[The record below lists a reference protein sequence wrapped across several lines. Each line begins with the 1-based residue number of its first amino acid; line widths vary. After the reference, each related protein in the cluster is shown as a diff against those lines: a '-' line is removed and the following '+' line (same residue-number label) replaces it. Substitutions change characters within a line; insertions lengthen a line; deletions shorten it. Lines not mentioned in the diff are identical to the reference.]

1 MKRGQEFT
9 DYINASFIDVSIK
22 WLFYKVYTLQLFA
35 ILTCL
40 RVCHAGVQTEGLF
53 HRDAGSSVTNGG
65 GFLEDGL
72 GVEVSLDRNADRT
85 TGARSGTNTYNTN
98 SSERTLLHDF
108 QSKLSHHFHISCVL
122 QDKCFQYWPSENSV
136 TYGDFSVEI
145 KGDTLCDTFSLKDLL
160 LTYGP
165 VSFCLSV
172 WIYNKYSQYN
182 NYDFVH
188 NTKWSNISNMAFL
201 YLLFAY

>member
-1 MKRGQEFT
+1 MILSMKRGQEFT

-85 TGARSGTNTYNTN
+85 TGARSGINTQHKFIWTHTLTWLPEQTL
-98 SSERTLLHDF
+98 SSF
-108 QSKLSHHFHISCVL
+108 SHFLCVAG
-122 QDKCFQYWPSENSV
+122 QM
-136 TYGDFSVEI
+136 FSVLALWEL
-145 KGDTLCDTFSLKDLL
+145 GDVWRF
-160 LTYGP
+160 
-165 VSFCLSV
+165 LSG
-172 WIYNKYSQYN
+172 
-182 NYDFVH
+182 D
-188 NTKWSNISNMAFL
+188 
-201 YLLFAY
+201 